1 MLLSANMKNQVS
13 LVGRTN
19 VGKSLLFNKLVKSR
33 KSLVVDFEGST
44 RDINQ
49 GLIVHQDKSI
59 ILEDTGGFPENKG
72 NYTIMGIQV
81 EGFASIHKIEHGST
95 VLKHGVSQNDIVFRH
110 LDEMALLLA
119 DPFVINK

>member
-1 MLLSANMKNQVS
+1 MKNQVS

-72 NYTIMGIQV
+72 NYNNQV
-81 EGFASIHKIEHGST
+81 ESRIQQSIQESKLILFMTSSREGLTNKDLEISEILRKHNKR
-95 VLKHGVSQNDIVFRH
+95 VLFTLIPND
-110 LDEMALLLA
+110 EA
-119 DPFVINK
+119 